1 MQKQKTA
8 SAVFFLAHFQG
19 VSAMRVENFIR
30 FSESIKIKK
39 EMRVAGITVRLLITD
54 CTGTIYFTDLQFQEG
69 DQLTG
74 YTVHTSKM
82 LTKMQENGQPVPP
95 RHYNGV
101 VRTAETVILFNLGKT
116 SAGLDCYIYPI
127 QDMAAGSI
135 ELSQGVGAHKVKFLD
150 PVNAGDELA
159 LKASTRQ
166 CLKNGSPTRKDGFYQ
181 YSAAWDSKHMVKLE
195 ERKSARVLFEF
206 QEMQEGG
213 DRL

>member
-54 CTGTIYFTDLQFQEG
+54 CIGTIYFTDLQLQDG

-82 LTKMQENGQPVPP
+82 LMRMQENGQPVPP

-135 ELSQGVGAHKVKFLD
+135 EISQGMGAHKVRFLD

-181 YSAAWDSKHMVKLE
+181 YSAAWDSKHTVKLE

>member
-1 MQKQKTA
+1 MKFSRFAETIQLKNNNH
-8 SAVFFLAHFQG
+8 V
-19 VSAMRVENFIR
+19 VSVTVTL
-30 FSESIKIKK
+30 KIS
-39 EMRVAGITVRLLITD
+39 D
-54 CTGTIYFTDLQFQEG
+54 CTGIIYFTDLQLQDG

-95 RHYNGV
+95 RYYNGV
-101 VRTAETVILFNLGKT
+101 VRTAETVVLFNLGKT
-116 SAGLDCYIYPI
+116 SVGLDCYIYPI
-127 QDMAAGSI
+127 QYMAAGSI
-135 ELSQGVGAHKVKFLD
+135 EMSQGMGAHKVRFLD
-150 PVNAGDELA
+150 SVNAGDELT

-166 CLKNGSPTRKDGFYQ
+166 CLKNGSQTPKDGFYQ
-181 YSAAWDSKHMVKLE
+181 YSAAWDSKHTVKLE

>member
-54 CTGTIYFTDLQFQEG
+54 CIGTIYFTDLQLQDG

-82 LTKMQENGQPVPP
+82 LMRMQENGQPVPP

-116 SAGLDCYIYPI
+116 SAGLDCYIYPM

-135 ELSQGVGAHKVKFLD
+135 ELSQGMGAHKVRFLD
-150 PVNAGDELA
+150 SVNAGDELA

-166 CLKNGSPTRKDGFYQ
+166 CIKNGSPTRKDGFYQ
-181 YSAAWDSKHMVKLE
+181 YSAAWDSKHAVKLE
-195 ERKSARVLFEF
+195 EGKSARVLFEF
-206 QEMQEGG
+206 QEMQDGG
-213 DRL
+213 ERL

>member
-1 MQKQKTA
+1 M
-8 SAVFFLAHFQG
+8 SDIG
-19 VSAMRVENFIR
+19 VENFVR
-30 FSESIKIKK
+30 FSESVKIKK
-39 EMRVAGITVRLLITD
+39 ELRVAGITVRLLITD

-82 LTKMQENGQPVPP
+82 LMKFKENGEPVPP

-101 VRTAETVILFNLGKT
+101 VRTTETVILFNLGKT
-116 SAGLDCYIYPI
+116 SAGLDCYIYPM
-127 QDMAAGSI
+127 QNMAAGSI
-135 ELSQGVGAHKVKFLD
+135 EISHGPGAHKARFLD
-150 PVNAGDELA
+150 PANAGDELT

-166 CLKNGSPTRKDGFYQ
+166 CLKNGSQTPKDGFYQ
-181 YSAAWDSKHMVKLE
+181 YSAAWDSKHTVKLE

>member
-1 MQKQKTA
+1 MGDK
-8 SAVFFLAHFQG
+8 
-19 VSAMRVENFIR
+19 NFIR
-30 FSESIKIKK
+30 FSESVKIKK
-39 EMRVAGITVRLLITD
+39 EMHVVGVTVILKISD
-54 CTGTIYFTDLQFQEG
+54 CTGIIYFTDLQLQDG

-82 LTKMQENGQPVPP
+82 LTKMQENGQPVPL

>member
-1 MQKQKTA
+1 MQFSRFTETIQLKSNKH
-8 SAVFFLAHFQG
+8 VVG
-19 VSAMRVENFIR
+19 VTVIL
-30 FSESIKIKK
+30 KIS
-39 EMRVAGITVRLLITD
+39 D
-54 CTGTIYFTDLQFQEG
+54 CTGIIYFTDLQLQDG

-135 ELSQGVGAHKVKFLD
+135 EISQGMGAHKVRFLD
-150 PVNAGDELA
+150 SVNAGDELT

-166 CLKNGSPTRKDGFYQ
+166 CLKTEVRLLRMGFINILRHGT
-181 YSAAWDSKHMVKLE
+181 ANIW
-195 ERKSARVLFEF
+195 
-206 QEMQEGG
+206 
-213 DRL
+213 

>member
-1 MQKQKTA
+1 
-8 SAVFFLAHFQG
+8 
-19 VSAMRVENFIR
+19 MRFENFIR

-69 DQLTG
+69 DRLTG
-74 YTVHTSKM
+74 YTIHTSKM
-82 LTKMQENGQPVPP
+82 LMKLRENGEIVPP

-116 SAGLDCYIYPI
+116 SAGLDCYIYPM

-135 ELSQGVGAHKVKFLD
+135 ELSQGMGAHKVRFLD

-159 LKASTRQ
+159 LLASARQ
-166 CLKNGSPTRKDGFYQ
+166 CLKNGSPAHKDGFYQ
-181 YSAAWDSKHMVKLE
+181 YTAAWDSKHTVKLE
-195 ERKSARVLFEF
+195 ERKSSRALFEF

>member
-1 MQKQKTA
+1 MAKN
-8 SAVFFLAHFQG
+8 S
-19 VSAMRVENFIR
+19 FIR
-30 FSESIKIKK
+30 FAETLMIKK
-39 EMRVAGITVRLLITD
+39 EMRVVSITVRLMITD
-54 CTGTIYFTDLQFQEG
+54 CTGTIYFTDLQLQDG

-116 SAGLDCYIYPI
+116 SAGLDCYIYPM

-135 ELSQGVGAHKVKFLD
+135 ELSQGMGAHKVKFLD

>member
-1 MQKQKTA
+1 MKF
-8 SAVFFLAHFQG
+8 S
-19 VSAMRVENFIR
+19 R
-30 FSESIKIKK
+30 FAETIQLKSNKH
-39 EMRVAGITVRLLITD
+39 VAGVTVTLKISD

-74 YTVHTSKM
+74 YTVHTGKM
-82 LTKMQENGQPVPP
+82 LAKFRENGEAVPP

>member
-1 MQKQKTA
+1 M
-8 SAVFFLAHFQG
+8 VG
-19 VSAMRVENFIR
+19 VTVIL
-30 FSESIKIKK
+30 KIS
-39 EMRVAGITVRLLITD
+39 D
-54 CTGTIYFTDLQFQEG
+54 CTGIIYFTDMQLQDGE
-69 DQLTG
+69 QLTG

-127 QDMAAGSI
+127 QYMAAGSI
-135 ELSQGVGAHKVKFLD
+135 EISQGMGAHKVRFLD
-150 PVNAGDELA
+150 SVNAGDELT

-166 CLKNGSPTRKDGFYQ
+166 CLKNGSQTPKDGFYQ

>member
-1 MQKQKTA
+1 MAKN
-8 SAVFFLAHFQG
+8 S
-19 VSAMRVENFIR
+19 FIR
-30 FSESIKIKK
+30 FAETLMIKK
-39 EMRVAGITVRLLITD
+39 EMRVVSITVRLMITD
-54 CTGTIYFTDLQFQEG
+54 CTGTIYFTDMQLQDG

-82 LTKMQENGQPVPP
+82 LTKMHENGQPVLP

-101 VRTAETVILFNLGKT
+101 VRTAETVVLFNLGKT
-116 SAGLDCYIYPI
+116 SAGLDCYIYPM

-135 ELSQGVGAHKVKFLD
+135 ELSQGMGAHKVRFLD

-195 ERKSARVLFEF
+195 DRKSARVLFEF

>member
-1 MQKQKTA
+1 MAKN
-8 SAVFFLAHFQG
+8 S
-19 VSAMRVENFIR
+19 FIR
-30 FSESIKIKK
+30 FAETLMIKK
-39 EMRVAGITVRLLITD
+39 EMRVVSITVRLMITD
-54 CTGTIYFTDLQFQEG
+54 CTGTIYFTDLQLQDG

-135 ELSQGVGAHKVKFLD
+135 ELSQGVGAHKVKFFD

-166 CLKNGSPTRKDGFYQ
+166 CLKNGSQTPKDGFYQ

>member
-1 MQKQKTA
+1 MQI
-8 SAVFFLAHFQG
+8 S
-19 VSAMRVENFIR
+19 R
-30 FSESIKIKK
+30 FAETIQIKSDKH
-39 EMRVAGITVRLLITD
+39 VAGVTVTLKLSD
-54 CTGTIYFTDLQFQEG
+54 CTGTIYFTDLQFQGG
-69 DQLTG
+69 DRLTG

-82 LTKMQENGQPVPP
+82 LAKFRENGEAVPP

-116 SAGLDCYIYPI
+116 SAGLDCYIYPM

-159 LKASTRQ
+159 LLASARR
-166 CLKNGSPTRKDGFYQ
+166 CLKNGSSARKDGFYQ
-181 YSAAWDSKHMVKLE
+181 YTAAWDSKHTVKLE
-195 ERKSARVLFEF
+195 ERKSARALFEF

>member
-1 MQKQKTA
+1 MAKN
-8 SAVFFLAHFQG
+8 S
-19 VSAMRVENFIR
+19 FIR
-30 FSESIKIKK
+30 FAETLMIKK
-39 EMRVAGITVRLLITD
+39 EMRVVSITVRLMITD
-54 CTGTIYFTDLQFQEG
+54 CTGTIYFTDMQLQDG

-82 LTKMQENGQPVPP
+82 LTKIQENGQPVPT

>member
-1 MQKQKTA
+1 MQF
-8 SAVFFLAHFQG
+8 S
-19 VSAMRVENFIR
+19 R
-30 FSESIKIKK
+30 FTETIQLKSNKH
-39 EMRVAGITVRLLITD
+39 VAGVTVRLLIAD
-54 CTGTIYFTDLQFQEG
+54 CTGIIYFTDLQLQEG
-69 DQLTG
+69 NRLTG

-82 LTKMQENGQPVPP
+82 LTKMQENGQPVLP

-150 PVNAGDELA
+150 PVNAGDEIAILS
-159 LKASTRQ
+159 STRQ
-166 CLKNGSPTRKDGFYQ
+166 CLKNGSQTPKDGFYH
-181 YSAAWDSKHMVKLE
+181 YSAAWDSKHTVKLE

>member
-1 MQKQKTA
+1 MAKN
-8 SAVFFLAHFQG
+8 S
-19 VSAMRVENFIR
+19 FIR
-30 FSESIKIKK
+30 FAETLIIKK
-39 EMRVAGITVRLLITD
+39 EMRVVSITVRLMITD
-54 CTGTIYFTDLQFQEG
+54 CTGTIYFTDLQLQDG

-135 ELSQGVGAHKVKFLD
+135 ELSQGVGAHKVRFLD
-150 PVNAGDELA
+150 QVNAGDELT

-166 CLKNGSPTRKDGFYQ
+166 CLKNGSQTPKDGFYQ
-181 YSAAWDSKHMVKLE
+181 YSAAWDSKHTVKLE

>member
-1 MQKQKTA
+1 MQF
-8 SAVFFLAHFQG
+8 S
-19 VSAMRVENFIR
+19 R
-30 FSESIKIKK
+30 FAETIQPKSNKH
-39 EMRVAGITVRLLITD
+39 VAGVTVTLKLSD
-54 CTGTIYFTDLQFQEG
+54 CTGTINFTDLQLQEG
-69 DQLTG
+69 DRLTG

-82 LTKMQENGQPVPP
+82 LMKLRENGEIVPP

-116 SAGLDCYIYPI
+116 SAGLDCYIYPM

-135 ELSQGVGAHKVKFLD
+135 ELSHGSGAQKVRFLD

-159 LKASTRQ
+159 LLASARQ
-166 CLKNGSPTRKDGFYQ
+166 CLKNGSPAHKDGFYQ
-181 YSAAWDSKHMVKLE
+181 YSSACDSKHTVKLE

-206 QEMQEGG
+206 QEMQDGG

>member
-1 MQKQKTA
+1 MQF
-8 SAVFFLAHFQG
+8 S
-19 VSAMRVENFIR
+19 R
-30 FSESIKIKK
+30 FAETIQIKSDKH
-39 EMRVAGITVRLLITD
+39 VAGVTVTLKLSG

-82 LTKMQENGQPVPP
+82 LMKFKENGEPVPH

-116 SAGLDCYIYPI
+116 SAGLDCYIYPV

-135 ELSQGVGAHKVKFLD
+135 ELSQGMGAHKVRFLD
-150 PVNAGDELA
+150 PVNAGYEIAILA
-159 LKASTRQ
+159 SSRQ
-166 CLKNGSPTRKDGFYQ
+166 CLKNGSPAHKDGFYQ
-181 YSAAWDSKHMVKLE
+181 YSAAWDSKHTVKLE

>member
-1 MQKQKTA
+1 MAKN
-8 SAVFFLAHFQG
+8 S
-19 VSAMRVENFIR
+19 FIR
-30 FSESIKIKK
+30 FAETLMIKK
-39 EMRVAGITVRLLITD
+39 EMRVVSITVRLMITD
-54 CTGTIYFTDLQFQEG
+54 CTGTIYFTDMQLQDG

-181 YSAAWDSKHMVKLE
+181 YSAAWDSKHTVKLE

>member
-1 MQKQKTA
+1 
-8 SAVFFLAHFQG
+8 
-19 VSAMRVENFIR
+19 MRIENFIR

-69 DQLTG
+69 DRLTG
-74 YTVHTSKM
+74 YTIHTSKM
-82 LTKMQENGQPVPP
+82 LMKLRENGEIVPP

-127 QDMAAGSI
+127 QNMAAGSI
-135 ELSQGVGAHKVKFLD
+135 EISQGMGAHKVRFLD
-150 PVNAGDELA
+150 PVNAGDELT

-166 CLKNGSPTRKDGFYQ
+166 CLKNASQTPKDGFYQ

>member
-1 MQKQKTA
+1 MGDK
-8 SAVFFLAHFQG
+8 
-19 VSAMRVENFIR
+19 NFIR
-30 FSESIKIKK
+30 FSESVKIKK
-39 EMRVAGITVRLLITD
+39 EMHVAGVTVRLLIAD
-54 CTGTIYFTDLQFQEG
+54 CTGIIYFTDLQLQEG
-69 DQLTG
+69 NRLTG

-135 ELSQGVGAHKVKFLD
+135 EISQGVGAHKVKFLD
-150 PVNAGDELA
+150 PVNAGDELT

-166 CLKNGSPTRKDGFYQ
+166 CLKNGSQTPKDGFYQ

-195 ERKSARVLFEF
+195 ERKSARLLFEF

>member
-1 MQKQKTA
+1 MQF
-8 SAVFFLAHFQG
+8 S
-19 VSAMRVENFIR
+19 R
-30 FSESIKIKK
+30 FAETIQIKGDKH
-39 EMRVAGITVRLLITD
+39 VAGATVTLKLSG

-69 DQLTG
+69 DRLTG

-82 LTKMQENGQPVPP
+82 LMMLRENGEIVPP

-116 SAGLDCYIYPI
+116 SAGLDCYIYPM
-127 QDMAAGSI
+127 QDMVAGSI
-135 ELSQGVGAHKVKFLD
+135 ELSQGVGAHKVRFLD

-166 CLKNGSPTRKDGFYQ
+166 CLKNGSPANKDGFYQ
-181 YSAAWDSKHMVKLE
+181 YSSAWDSKHTVKLE

>member
-1 MQKQKTA
+1 MAKN
-8 SAVFFLAHFQG
+8 S
-19 VSAMRVENFIR
+19 FIR
-30 FSESIKIKK
+30 FVETLIIKK
-39 EMRVAGITVRLLITD
+39 EMRVVSITVRLMITD
-54 CTGTIYFTDLQFQEG
+54 CTGTIYFTDLQLQDG
-69 DQLTG
+69 DLLTG
-74 YTVHTSKM
+74 YTVHTNSM
-82 LTKMQENGQPVPP
+82 LAKFRENGEPVPP

-135 ELSQGVGAHKVKFLD
+135 ELSQGMGAHKVMFLD

-166 CLKNGSPTRKDGFYQ
+166 CLKNGSQTRKDGFYQ

>member
-1 MQKQKTA
+1 MMQF
-8 SAVFFLAHFQG
+8 S
-19 VSAMRVENFIR
+19 R
-30 FSESIKIKK
+30 FAETIQIKSDKH
-39 EMRVAGITVRLLITD
+39 VAGVTVTLLLSD
-54 CTGTIYFTDLQFQEG
+54 CTGTIYFTDLQLQEN
-69 DQLTG
+69 DRLTG
-74 YTVHTSKM
+74 YTVHTGKM

-101 VRTAETVILFNLGKT
+101 VRTTETVILFNLGKT
-116 SAGLDCYIYPI
+116 SAGLDCYIYPV

-135 ELSQGVGAHKVKFLD
+135 GLSQGLGAHKVRFLD
-150 PVNAGDELA
+150 PVNACDELA
-159 LKASTRQ
+159 LKVSTRQ

-181 YSAAWDSKHMVKLE
+181 YSAAWDSKHTVKLE

>member
-1 MQKQKTA
+1 MQF
-8 SAVFFLAHFQG
+8 S
-19 VSAMRVENFIR
+19 R
-30 FSESIKIKK
+30 FTETIQLKSNKH
-39 EMRVAGITVRLLITD
+39 VAGVTVRLLIAD
-54 CTGTIYFTDLQFQEG
+54 CTGIIYFTDMQLQDG

-101 VRTAETVILFNLGKT
+101 VRTAETV
-116 SAGLDCYIYPI
+116 
-127 QDMAAGSI
+127 
-135 ELSQGVGAHKVKFLD
+135 
-150 PVNAGDELA
+150 VNAGDELT

-166 CLKNGSPTRKDGFYQ
+166 CLKNGSQTPKDGFYQ
-181 YSAAWDSKHMVKLE
+181 YSAAWDSKHTVKLE
-195 ERKSARVLFEF
+195 ERKSARLLFEF